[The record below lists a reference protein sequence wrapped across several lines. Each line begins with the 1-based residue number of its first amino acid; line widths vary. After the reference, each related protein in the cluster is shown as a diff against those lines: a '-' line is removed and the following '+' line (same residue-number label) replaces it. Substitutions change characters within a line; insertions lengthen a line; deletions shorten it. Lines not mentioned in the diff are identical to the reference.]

1 MPLVVPPLVL
11 FYYNSRAVPHSKESR
26 NHRKGKHNDR
36 KYHLISEI
44 VMRGDVVVEKI
55 ASTENLVNLFMKTL
69 STR

>member
-1 MPLVVPPLVL
+1 MPLVVPLLVL
-11 FYYNSRAVPHSKESR
+11 FCYNSGAVPQSKELR
-26 NHRKGKHNDR
+26 NHRKGKHNER